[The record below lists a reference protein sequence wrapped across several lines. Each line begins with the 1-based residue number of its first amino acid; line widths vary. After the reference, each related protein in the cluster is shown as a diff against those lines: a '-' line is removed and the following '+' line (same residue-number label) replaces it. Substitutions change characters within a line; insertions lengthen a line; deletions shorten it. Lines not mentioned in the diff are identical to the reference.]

1 MITTTLKDI
10 KNTNAIDITKTDEE
24 IQGLTCIAK
33 SYGIYGMNG
42 ALFIDDKGNKYKI
55 TCRNSNLF
63 RYC

>member
-1 MITTTLKDI
+1 MKTLTQKQIRQTNAKDI
-10 KNTNAIDITKTDEE
+10 TATDEK

-33 SYGIYGMNG
+33 SFGIYGMNG

-63 RYC
+63 GYC